1 MEMNI
6 ASLFIIAGMA
16 IYIGVQNGTIRY
28 LKQERNYYKKVAEKL
43 EQDINQL
50 TKNK

>member
-6 ASLFIIAGMA
+6 ASLFVIAGMA

-28 LKQERNYYKKVAEKL
+28 LKQERNHYKKVAEKL

-50 TKNK
+50 IQKR